1 MLYDNALMILA
12 YVKAFSVTREPL
24 YLEIAERTASYVLWE
39 MTSPEGGFYSAQ
51 DADSDGG
58 EGKYYLLTPK
68 EILQLRGPED
78 GNAFCAHS
86 TSHLSATST
95 AGAFPIC

>member
-1 MLYDNALMILA
+1 MILA

-51 DADSDGG
+51 DADSDGEEENTTYSRQRKSCG
-58 EGKYYLLTPK
+58 SWGKRTAMPSAL
-68 EILQLRGPED
+68 IL
-78 GNAFCAHS
+78 

-95 AGAFPIC
+95 AGVFPIC